1 MAAIPPDARL
11 VVEQQRLGFV
21 ATVNEDGTPNLSPK
35 GTVAVFDDD
44 HLVFADIRSPGTIR
58 NLRVRPAIEINVV
71 DPIGRMGYRFRGTAT
86 VVDGGDELARL
97 LAFYRERGTDLP
109 IRAVVLI
116 RVERPER
123 AEGGQRASSGISPR
137 RRPVA
142 PYGSRVS
149 ASSGSLERTGPTG
162 GGAAA
167 PRSRPH
173 AGSRRPR
180 ART

>member
-86 VVDGGDELARL
+86 IVESGPRLEELL
-97 LAFYRERGTDLP
+97 TVYRDRGTNLP
-109 IRAVVLI
+109 IRAVVVI
-116 RVERPER
+116 RVERCEPV
-123 AEGGQRASSGISPR
+123 ISPAYYQGLTEPEIR
-137 RRPVA
+137 
-142 PYGSRVS
+142 
-149 ASSGSLERTGPTG
+149 ERW
-162 GGAAA
+162 
-167 PRSRPH
+167 
-173 AGSRRPR
+173 
-180 ART
+180 

>member
-1 MAAIPPDARL
+1 MAAIPPDAQL

-116 RVERPER
+116 RVER
-123 AEGGQRASSGISPR
+123 AEPVISPAYDQGLTEAEVR
-137 RRPVA
+137 
-142 PYGSRVS
+142 
-149 ASSGSLERTGPTG
+149 ERWRAHF
-162 GGAAA
+162 AALDA
-167 PRSRPH
+167 
-173 AGSRRPR
+173 AR
-180 ART
+180 AR